1 MFIIDFIIFAFVL
14 GVVVFIHELGH
25 FWAAKKSGVLVEEFG
40 VGFPPKIW
48 KKKIGETEY
57 FIGAIP
63 FGGMTRIY
71 GMDEMNEEKDK
82 NNRGYEG
89 KGIGAKLLICG
100 GGVIMN
106 IIFAAVIFYFL
117 VIGSGFQVVQP
128 LFYSEYKFPFGNQ
141 ENHVMM
147 GNIEQGSPADLA
159 GIKKYDVVVSI
170 NGQSMDSAD
179 ELISIVSENKGKE
192 ISIGLIDGQELK
204 VVPRIETSETQ
215 GALGV
220 QLRDTAVL
228 KYNSIPEKILVGFL
242 HTWNITDYSFSAL
255 GKIFSYSVK
264 EGSINPLA
272 SSLTGPVGIFAITKL
287 TAERGIYEIFNLIA
301 ILSVALGVSNLL
313 PIPAMDGAKI
323 IYTGLQATNKR
334 VFSKE
339 LQIRIETFGALFLIF
354 LAIVMVF
361 KDFIQFKDIIFK

>member
-14 GVVVFIHELGH
+14 GVVVFVHELGH
-25 FWAAKKSGVLVEEFG
+25 FLAAKKSGVMVEEFG

-71 GMDEMNEEKDK
+71 GMDEIDSEKE
-82 NNRGYEG
+82 NNSKGYES
-89 KGIGAKLLICG
+89 KGTWPKLLICA

-117 VIGSGFQVVQP
+117 VAASGFQVVQP

-141 ENHVMM
+141 ENHVMIA
-147 GNIEQGSPADLA
+147 GVDTGSPAELV
-159 GIKKYDVVVSI
+159 GLKKYDVVSSI
-170 NGQSMDSAD
+170 NGESMDSAD
-179 ELISIVSENKGKE
+179 EFISIVSDNKGKE
-192 ISIGLIDGQELK
+192 ITIGLINGEELK
-204 VVPRIETSETQ
+204 VVPRIETSETI
-215 GALGV
+215 GPLGV
-220 QLRDTAVL
+220 QLRDTAIL
-228 KYNSIPEKILVGFL
+228 KYNSVPEKIFVGFL

-264 EGSINPLA
+264 EKSIQPLA
-272 SSLTGPVGIFAITKL
+272 SSMTGPVGIFAITKL
-287 TAERGIYEIFNLIA
+287 TAERGLYEIFNLIA
-301 ILSVALGVSNLL
+301 ILSVALGVSNLI

-323 IYTGLQATNKR
+323 IFTCLQAANKK

-339 LQIRIETFGALFLIF
+339 LQMRIETFGALFIIF

-361 KDFIQFKDIIFK
+361 KDFIQFKDIILK